1 MLSIEQLSTFINV
14 SDKMLTVKELL
25 NNMNYPM
32 NELYIDKFWNNIEN
46 DKWIYIDND
55 MLKYIGYS
63 ENDIKFGKQNYIKI
77 LTDNFELNN
86 DYKLM
91 FSKEFNDIS
100 KCYLS
105 HLENEKINTH
115 NKTKHLIVSPDC
127 FKQSLMML
135 RTNKSKEIKKY
146 YVELEKI
153 FKFYL
158 QYQAKYQELK
168 LNGELND
175 LKKDLNEEKQK
186 NSYLNKNAFDYHQL
200 MMKEYLYIATTFSY
214 AYQNNFKI
222 GKTNNLTQRLS
233 QYNTSHNKNQK
244 YYYVFLSEPTYY
256 AKSIEYILKH
266 ILTKFRNSDTNE
278 IYVINFE
285 FLEKI
290 VKNVCDNYNAS
301 INYYNELITDEMN
314 NMDKKPIIPKD
325 VFDVNNV
332 EQEDKEIK
340 ETVFNDKKVVIEYY
354 NDNKEY
360 EFIRFENS
368 DKKINYKCNRCDKIF
383 NRTDHM
389 QEHFKRKVKCY
400 DSTKFDKI
408 NKIKENNENPEMI
421 YYNKNFSYYEKYL
434 ETEDRNYINYY
445 CNRCGQNTNKLS
457 VLKKHFERKEK
468 CFEMKS
474 YDNDNVEIEKI
485 NNNDNYTYC
494 VTLFDGVKQYNCMH
508 CKYKTNVF
516 GNMSRHFTVNK
527 NKCWEKKKK

>member
-14 SDKMLTVKELL
+14 NDKMLTVKELL

-63 ENDIKFGKQNYIKI
+63 ENDISSSKRTYSI
-77 LTDNFELNN
+77 LLKDNFEENI
-86 DYKLM
+86 DYKI
-91 FSKEFNDIS
+91 FNNKEFKENS
-100 KCYLS
+100 KCVVT
-105 HLENEKINTH
+105 HLENTNINTH

-127 FKQSLMML
+127 FKQSLMLL
-135 RTNKSKEIKKY
+135 RTEKAKEIRKY
-146 YVELEKI
+146 YTELEKI

-158 QYQAKYQELK
+158 QYQTKYQELK
-168 LNGELND
+168 NLNINNELQ
-175 LKKDLNEEKQK
+175 KEKRK
-186 NSYLNKNAFDYHQL
+186 NTNLTRNTFDYNQL
-200 MMKEYLYIATTFSY
+200 LKKEYLYIATNTRY
-214 AYQNNFKI
+214 ASQNNFKI
-222 GKTNNLTQRLS
+222 GKTLDLKQRLS
-233 QYNTSHNKNQK
+233 SYNTSHSKGEL
-244 YYYVFLSEPTYY
+244 YYYVFVSEPTYN

-285 FLEKI
+285 FLERI
-290 VKNVCDNYNAS
+290 VKNVCNNYNAS
-301 INYYNELITDEMN
+301 IDYFNECIKDEMN
-314 NMDKKPIIPKD
+314 NMDKVSTIPKD
-325 VFDVNNV
+325 VFNVNNIK
-332 EQEDKEIK
+332 QYKEEIE
-340 ETVFNDKKVVIEYY
+340 ETVFNDKKVEIEYY

-368 DKKINYKCNRCDKIF
+368 DKKINYKCNRCDKICNRKDHLENHF
-383 NRTDHM
+383 NRLN
-389 QEHFKRKVKCY
+389 KCF
-400 DSTKFDKI
+400 DSTKNDKI
-408 NKIKENNENPEMI
+408 QQIKKNNENPEMI
-421 YYNKNFSYYEKYL
+421 YYNKDFSYYEKYL

-445 CNRCGQNTNKLS
+445 CNRCGQNTDKLS
-457 VLKKHFERKEK
+457 VLKRHFERKEK

>member
-1 MLSIEQLSTFINV
+1 M
-14 SDKMLTVKELL
+14 
-25 NNMNYPM
+25 
-32 NELYIDKFWNNIEN
+32 
-46 DKWIYIDND
+46 
-55 MLKYIGYS
+55 G
-63 ENDIKFGKQNYIKI
+63 
-77 LTDNFELNN
+77 
-86 DYKLM
+86 
-91 FSKEFNDIS
+91 
-100 KCYLS
+100 
-105 HLENEKINTH
+105 

-135 RTNKSKEIKKY
+135 RTDKAKEIKKY
-146 YVELEKI
+146 YIELEKI

-158 QYQAKYQELK
+158 QYQTKYQELK
-168 LNGELND
+168 NLNINNELQ
-175 LKKDLNEEKQK
+175 EEKQK
-186 NSYLNKNAFDYHQL
+186 NSYLNKNAFDYHHL

-222 GKTNNLTQRLS
+222 GKTNNLTQRMS

-244 YYYVFLSEPTYY
+244 YYYVFVSEPTYY

-266 ILTKFRNSDTNE
+266 ILAKFRNSDTNE

-290 VKNVCDNYNAS
+290 VKNVCNNYNAS

-314 NMDKKPIIPKD
+314 NMDKKPTIPKD

-332 EQEDKEIK
+332 EQDKEEIK
-340 ETVFNDKKVVIEYY
+340 ETVFNNKKVAIEYY
-354 NDNKEY
+354 NDNKDY
-360 EFIRFENS
+360 EFIRFENK

-389 QEHFKRKVKCY
+389 QEHFKRKIKCF
-400 DSTKFDKI
+400 DSTKNDKI
-408 NKIKENNENPEMI
+408 NKIKENNKNPEMI
-421 YYNKNFSYYEKYL
+421 YYNKDFSYYEKYL

-445 CNRCGQNTNKLS
+445 CNRCGQNTDKLS

-468 CFEMKS
+468 CFEVKT
-474 YDNDNVEIEKI
+474 YDNENVEVEKI

>member
-1 MLSIEQLSTFINV
+1 MLSIEQLSTIINV

-55 MLKYIGYS
+55 MLLWIGYNCQDNYDNKKKYI
-63 ENDIKFGKQNYIKI
+63 KLLK
-77 LTDNFELNN
+77 DNFDE
-86 DYKLM
+86 DSEYKLINN
-91 FSKEFNDIS
+91 KEFLNISIGTLKSYEDIDT
-100 KCYLS
+100 
-105 HLENEKINTH
+105 NVG
-115 NKTKHLIVSPDC
+115 NKTKHLIVAPDC

-135 RTNKSKEIKKY
+135 RTDKSKEIKKY

-158 QYQAKYQELK
+158 QYQSKYQELK
-168 LNGELND
+168 NLNISNELE
-175 LKKDLNEEKQK
+175 EEKQK
-186 NSYLNKNAFDYHQL
+186 NSYLNKNAFIYHQL
-200 MMKEYLYIATTFSY
+200 IMKEFLYIATTFSY

-222 GKTNNLTQRLS
+222 GKTNNLTQRMS

-244 YYYVFLSEPTYY
+244 YYYVFVSEPTYY

-301 INYYNELITDEMN
+301 INYYNGLITDEMN
-314 NMDKKPIIPKD
+314 NMNKKPTIPKD

-332 EQEDKEIK
+332 RQENEEIK
-340 ETVFNDKKVVIEYY
+340 ETVFNDKKVEIEYY

-360 EFIRFENS
+360 EFIRFENK
-368 DKKINYKCNRCDKIF
+368 DKKINYKCNRCDKICNRKDHLENHF
-383 NRTDHM
+383 NRLN
-389 QEHFKRKVKCY
+389 KCF
-400 DSTKFDKI
+400 DSTINDKI
-408 NKIKENNENPEMI
+408 QQIKKNNENPEMI
-421 YYNKNFSYYEKYL
+421 YYNKDFSYYEKYL

-445 CNRCGQNTNKLS
+445 CNRCGQNTYKLS
-457 VLKKHFERKEK
+457 VLKRHFERKEK
-468 CFEMKS
+468 CYEIKS

-485 NNNDNYTYC
+485 NNNDNYTYY
-494 VTLFDGVKQYNCMH
+494 VTLFDEVKQYNCMQ